1 MNKKT
6 QDSPTFVQDD
16 FGDNNND
23 MNESYDVS
31 FSGGER
37 NTSSRT
43 KQRVKKYRS
52 RSRLN
57 PKGHDDPQ
65 MVEND
70 VHLYFI
76 SSFAKWGAHF

>member
-43 KQRVKKYRS
+43 KQRVKK
-52 RSRLN
+52 
-57 PKGHDDPQ
+57 
-65 MVEND
+65 
-70 VHLYFI
+70 
-76 SSFAKWGAHF
+76 

>member
-1 MNKKT
+1 MRYRAWLVYNDWVIVFGWDRATGDHANLIQHVLNNLMNKKT

-43 KQRVKKYRS
+43 KQRVKK
-52 RSRLN
+52 
-57 PKGHDDPQ
+57 
-65 MVEND
+65 
-70 VHLYFI
+70 
-76 SSFAKWGAHF
+76 